1 MLGRCGNQPAIL
13 AGLVRQ
19 TGHLQNKL
27 ATKTSHIGV
36 LWASLVILSH
46 LGGSSDGFQSVYVQ
60 VTQIFLPETLKHTK
74 NDAGDLAVGKKK
86 NL

>member
-27 ATKTSHIGV
+27 TSKTSHIGV
-36 LWASLVILSH
+36 LWASLVTLSH
-46 LGGSSDGFQSVYVQ
+46 LGGSFDGYFEYCGTSIKVCV
-60 VTQIFLPETLKHTK
+60 FK
-74 NDAGDLAVGKKK
+74 
-86 NL
+86 